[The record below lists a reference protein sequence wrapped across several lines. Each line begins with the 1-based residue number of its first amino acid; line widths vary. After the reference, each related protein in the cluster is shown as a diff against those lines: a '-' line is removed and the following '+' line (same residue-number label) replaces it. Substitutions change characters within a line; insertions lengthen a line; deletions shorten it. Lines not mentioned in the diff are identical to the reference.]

1 MGTSEERV
9 VLGSVLRPRGP
20 VRLALTRNA
29 TPELTVL
36 ELSGELDVLTAARLG
51 VELDCEVR
59 QRGGDVVVDLRQA
72 DYVDSAGMHVLL
84 NAQRRLARQGRAIAV
99 VCRPGPVRRAFEL
112 AKLIETLCI
121 VPSVREY
128 RRRAQARA
136 RAPAARGSD
145 GLGI

>member
-1 MGTSEERV
+1 MATPEDRV
-9 VLGSVLRPRGP
+9 VLGSFLRPRGP
-20 VRLALTRNA
+20 IRLALTKNA

-36 ELSGELDVLTAARLG
+36 ELAGELDVLTAARLG

-84 NAQRRLARQGRAIAV
+84 NAHRRLARQGRSFAV

-112 AKLIETLCI
+112 AKLIETLGV

-136 RAPAARGSD
+136 AAGAASGR
-145 GLGI
+145 LGI